1 MNTLSH
7 PEPHKGLSTEPQE
20 PKLQPEERPIPS
32 PLEKGTPG
40 TATAASLYLHDDVE
54 SQIQQQVTDKDSQ
67 YVGGKVS
74 GPIYQPKDSTER
86 EERRD
91 IRQPLSLVTEYI
103 PKLTA
108 TCCPPPPRPQNT
120 ATLPQPPN
128 SLEEMHRSA
137 LLSKLSHG
145 QPLRATGDPREDRQ
159 GPWVAS
165 NPWPNASHSVG
176 VGPRPVHLAKGMSP
190 RSSFSEKQ
198 ELGAMILGL
207 IQELIPPPPMQLL
220 LSQAL

>member
-1 MNTLSH
+1 M
-7 PEPHKGLSTEPQE
+7 
-20 PKLQPEERPIPS
+20 
-32 PLEKGTPG
+32 EKGTPG

-67 YVGGKVS
+67 YVGGEVS

-108 TCCPPPPRPQNT
+108 TCCPPPPDHRTQ
-120 ATLPQPPN
+120 QHCH
-128 SLEEMHRSA
+128 SLLIPWRKCTVRLCS

-165 NPWPNASHSVG
+165 NPWPNTSHSVG

-207 IQELIPPPPMQLL
+207 IQELIPPPSMQLL